1 MSPADGMVP
10 GTDQS
15 IPALRDK
22 IMPALKAKLPIEKAR
37 WTPRGDVAREAK
49 QATLD
54 YMAKHRLDLTLLDQ
68 RDLVT
73 ALVNGYISDAPP
85 AAAEPQI
92 APVSAS
98 ISPQGIVERPAA
110 STEANHAAPSEKS
123 SPQLEAHINI
133 PRNDP
138 YARNPSRASVDQ
150 AKLKLQPMILERI
163 DASAAAKMAREDL
176 ARDVTGLASELLA
189 QSKIQLNASERQ
201 DLVKQLLDDML
212 GLGPLE
218 PLLADETI
226 SEVMVNGPKQV
237 YIENKGKLIISDVQ
251 FRDNAHVLAV
261 ATRIVTAI
269 GRRIDESS
277 PLCDARLMDGSRVN
291 IIIPPLAI
299 DGPTITIRKFS
310 KKKITLDTMVRFGSV
325 SPAMAKVLRICG
337 RCRLNILISGG
348 TGSGKTTLL
357 NALSQMIDN
366 GERVVTIEDAAELQ
380 LQQPHV
386 VRLETRPANLEGNG
400 EITMRDLVRN
410 ALRMRPDRI
419 IVGET
424 RGGEALD
431 MLQAMNTG
439 HDGSMS
445 TVHANRPREAL
456 MRLENLVGMASAN
469 LSSRAIRQQI
479 ASAVDMIVQVS
490 RMRDGSRR
498 ITYISEIIGME
509 GDVITMQ
516 DLYTCDVTGEASDS
530 KLTVEFKNHGLRPH
544 ALAKAAYF
552 GLDRQLLETMEE

>member
-1 MSPADGMVP
+1 MTPPENAEELAKATEVTLAALADNMLP
-10 GTDQS
+10 K
-15 IPALRDK
+15 LR
-22 IMPALKAKLPIEKAR
+22 AVLPQGSAGAAPRVEIAR
-37 WTPRGDVAREAK
+37 AAK
-49 QATLD
+49 QLVTETLQGSS
-54 YMAKHRLDLTLLDQ
+54 LNLTLLDH

-73 ALVNGYISDAPP
+73 QLVNAYIASITSTNGSTNGQGDGQGQSTDLQPSAPP
-85 AAAEPQI
+85 AAHPD
-92 APVSAS
+92 PN
-98 ISPQGIVERPAA
+98 R
-110 STEANHAAPSEKS
+110 NS
-123 SPQLEAHINI
+123 S
-133 PRNDP
+133 R
-138 YARNPSRASVDQ
+138 SSVDQ
-150 AKLKLQPMILERI
+150 AKLKIQPLVIERM
-163 DASAAAKMAREDL
+163 DVSVAAKMARYDL
-176 ARDVTGLASELLA
+176 QNDLTALVADVLAEN
-189 QSKIQLNASERQ
+189 KIQLNGAERQ
-201 DLVKQLLDDML
+201 DLVTQILDDML

-218 PLLADETI
+218 PLLADEGI
-226 SEVMVNGPKQV
+226 SEIMINGPKQI
-237 YIENKGKLIISDVQ
+237 YIENRGKLTLSDVQ
-251 FRDNAHVLAV
+251 FRDNAHVLGI

-277 PLCDARLMDGSRVN
+277 PLCDARLLDGSRVN

-310 KKKITLDTMVRFGSV
+310 KKKITLETMVKFGSV
-325 SPAMAKVLRICG
+325 SPEMAKFLRICG

-357 NALSQMIDN
+357 NALSQMIDH

-386 VRLETRPANLEGNG
+386 VRLETRPPNLEGHG
-400 EITMRDLVRN
+400 EITMRDLLKN

-469 LSSRAIRQQI
+469 LSPRAIRQQI
-479 ASAVDMIVQVS
+479 ASAVDMIIQVS

-498 ITYISEIIGME
+498 ITYITEITGME
-509 GDVITMQ
+509 GEVITMQ
-516 DLYTCDVTGEASDS
+516 DLFTCEVTGEAPDGR
-530 KLTVEFKNHGLRPH
+530 LTTDFKYHGHRPH
-544 ALAKAAYF
+544 SLPKAAYF
-552 GLDRQLLETMEE
+552 GLDKQVMEILSGLS

>member
-1 MSPADGMVP
+1 MKLVDIHAPDTTIA
-10 GTDQS
+10 
-15 IPALRDK
+15 ALRDRVLPLLKEK
-22 IMPALKAKLPIEKAR
+22 IPAEKVK
-37 WTPRGDVAREAK
+37 WTPRADVAREAK
-49 QATLD
+49 QTVNDFL
-54 YMAKHRLDLTLLDQ
+54 AKNGIELNLLDQ

-73 ALVNGYISDAPP
+73 SLINSFVAENGV
-85 AAAEPQI
+85 AA
-92 APVSAS
+92 
-98 ISPQGIVERPAA
+98 PAA
-110 STEANHAAPSEKS
+110 SSLPDRQPEPVVEETPSAPST
-123 SPQLEAHINI
+123 
-133 PRNDP
+133 DP
-138 YARNPSRASVDQ
+138 YARNPSRSSIEQ
-150 AKLKLQPMILERI
+150 AKIKLQPLVLERI
-163 DASAAAKMAREDL
+163 DTSAAAKLPREELSRDL
-176 ARDVTGLASELLA
+176 SGLIAELLA
-189 QSKIQLNASERQ
+189 EKKIQLNAAERAE
-201 DLVKQLLDDML
+201 LVKQLLDDML

-226 SEVMVNGPKQV
+226 SEIMVNGPKHV
-237 YIENKGKLIISDVQ
+237 FIENKGKLTLSDVQ
-251 FRDNAHVLAV
+251 FRDNAHVLSI

-299 DGPTITIRKFS
+299 DGATITIRKFS
-310 KKKITLDTMVRFGSV
+310 KKKITLETMLKFGSI
-325 SPAMAKVLRICG
+325 SPNMAKLLRIAG
-337 RCRLNILISGG
+337 RARLNILISGG

-357 NALSQMIDN
+357 NALSQMIDH

-400 EITMRDLVRN
+400 EVTMRDLVKN

-445 TVHANRPREAL
+445 TVHANRPREAI
-456 MRLENLVGMASAN
+456 MRLENLVGMASSN
-469 LSSRAIRQQI
+469 LSPRAIRQQI
-479 ASAVDMIVQVS
+479 ASAVDMIIQVS

-498 ITYISEIIGME
+498 ITYISEITGME
-509 GDVITMQ
+509 GEVITMQ
-516 DLYTCDVTGEASDS
+516 DLYTCEVTGETPDG
-530 KLTVEFKNHGLRPH
+530 KLTVDFKNHGLRPH
-544 ALAKAAYF
+544 CLPKAAYF
-552 GLDRQLLETMEE
+552 GLDKQLMETMDTP

>member
-1 MSPADGMVP
+1 MILGAD
-10 GTDQS
+10 TT
-15 IPALRDK
+15 IANLRDK
-22 IMPALKAKLPIEKAR
+22 ILPKLKERVMPDRAKWATRSEVAKDAKIVLTEYLDENRIE
-37 WTPRGDVAREAK
+37 
-49 QATLD
+49 LN
-54 YMAKHRLDLTLLDQ
+54 LLDQ

-73 ALVNGYISDAPP
+73 SLVNGFISGTAAAPAPP
-85 AAAEPQI
+85 TVSAHTASPSFIQQPQNEAPSLPPTPITSAAEKPHHDPLEPHVQR
-92 APVSAS
+92 PV
-98 ISPQGIVERPAA
+98 
-110 STEANHAAPSEKS
+110 
-123 SPQLEAHINI
+123 
-133 PRNDP
+133 DP
-138 YARNPSRASVDQ
+138 YSRNPSRDSVEQ
-150 AKLKLQPMILERI
+150 AKIKVQPILLERI
-163 DASAAAKMAREDL
+163 DTSAAAKMARDDL
-176 ARDVTGLASELLA
+176 SRDLSGLLAELLA
-189 QSKIQLNASERQ
+189 ELHIQLNTLERQ

-218 PLLADETI
+218 PLLADESI
-226 SEVMVNGPKQV
+226 SEIMVNGPKQV
-237 YIENKGKLIISDVQ
+237 FIENKGKLTLSDVK
-251 FRDNAHVLAV
+251 FRDNAHVLGI
-261 ATRIVTAI
+261 ATRIVTSI

-310 KKKITLDTMVRFGSV
+310 KKKITLDTMTKFNSI
-325 SPAMAKVLRICG
+325 SPNMAKVLRIFG
-337 RCRLNILISGG
+337 RSRLNILISGG

-357 NALSQMIDN
+357 NALSQMVDH

-386 VRLETRPANLEGNG
+386 VRLETRPANLEGHG
-400 EITMRDLVRN
+400 EITMRDLVKN

-424 RGGEALD
+424 RGPEALD

-456 MRLENLVGMASAN
+456 MRLENLVSMASAN
-469 LSSRAIRQQI
+469 LAPRAIRQQI
-479 ASAVDMIVQVS
+479 AAAVDLIIQVS

-498 ITYISEIIGME
+498 VTYISEITGME

-516 DLYTCDVTGEASDS
+516 DLYTCDVTGEGADG

-544 ALAKAAYF
+544 SLPKVAYF
-552 GLDRQLLETMEE
+552 GLDKQLIETMEG

>member
-1 MSPADGMVP
+1 MSQGGDLTIAE
-10 GTDQS
+10 
-15 IPALRDK
+15 LRDH
-22 IMPALKAKLPIEKAR
+22 ILPFLRERLSTEKANWMAR
-37 WTPRGDVAREAK
+37 ADVAREAK
-49 QATLD
+49 LAAAAYISTNKIELN
-54 YMAKHRLDLTLLDQ
+54 LLDQ

-73 ALVNGYISDAPP
+73 SLVNSFLNGVASRPQTTSASLPPVAAPT
-85 AAAEPQI
+85 AAE
-92 APVSAS
+92 APVA
-98 ISPQGIVERPAA
+98 IL
-110 STEANHAAPSEKS
+110 STG
-123 SPQLEAHINI
+123 
-133 PRNDP
+133 DP
-138 YARNPSRASVDQ
+138 YARNPSRVSVEQ
-150 AKLKLQPMILERI
+150 AKLKLQPLVLERI
-163 DASAAAKMAREDL
+163 DTSAAAKMRREELGSDL
-176 ARDVTGLASELLA
+176 RGLTTELLIET
-189 QSKIQLNASERQ
+189 KIQLNASEREE
-201 DLVKQLLDDML
+201 LVKQLLDDML

-226 SEVMVNGPKQV
+226 SEIMVNGPKQV
-237 YIENKGKLIISDVQ
+237 FIENKGKLVLSDVQ

-310 KKKITLDTMVRFGSV
+310 KKKITLDTMLKFGSV
-325 SPAMAKVLRICG
+325 SPSMAKLLRVAG

-386 VRLETRPANLEGNG
+386 VRLETRPPNLEGNG
-400 EITMRDLVRN
+400 EVTMRDLLKN

-469 LSSRAIRQQI
+469 LSPRAIRQQI
-479 ASAVDMIVQVS
+479 ASAVDIIIQVS

-498 ITYISEIIGME
+498 VTYITEITGME
-509 GDVITMQ
+509 GEVVTMQ
-516 DLYTCDVTGEASDS
+516 DLFSCEVTGELADGR
-530 KLTVEFKNHGLRPH
+530 LTVAFKNHGLRPH
-544 ALAKAAYF
+544 CLPKAAYF
-552 GLDRQLLETMEE
+552 GLERQLMEAMEE